1 MEYAKYIEWITG
13 KSSSK
18 EAEEAARSWG
28 KSNPAN
34 AKDLQKVWELS
45 SRYTPSFQ
53 PDAKNAFQQFKNKM
67 EAEKKVKAKP
77 KVRSL
82 YIVRYAVAAMIV
94 LGLIAGLRIF
104 FDDAVTYYTYDQQ
117 VQSFLLPDGSEVV
130 LNAKSSLS
138 LDDDFIKGKSRVV
151 HLEGEAFFNVEANPE
166 DPFII
171 HTKNTKVEVVGTK
184 FNLSAYS
191 NADQT
196 VVEVEE
202 GIVNFEDAKAML
214 TLKANTMGVC
224 VHGQG
229 MKEEQTKLFEQPGWY
244 FNRAFDFRNAPLK
257 DIISTIEGKYQI
269 KIDYDAEKL
278 ACSYSTSIGKD
289 FKLDET
295 LDILSN
301 LIDGQLIEDKK
312 NKKYKLNIASC
323 N

>member
-18 EAEEAARSWG
+18 QDEEAAKSWE

-45 SRYTPSFQ
+45 NRYTPSFQ
-53 PDAKNAFQQFKNKM
+53 PDAKQAFQQFKHRM
-67 EAEKKVKAKP
+67 EAEKAAKAKP

-82 YIVRYAVAAMIV
+82 YVLRYAVAAVIV
-94 LGLIAGLRIF
+94 LGLLAGLRIY
-104 FDDAVTYYTYDQQ
+104 FDDAVAYNTYDQQ

-130 LNAKSSLS
+130 LNAKSSLR
-138 LDDDFIKGKSRVV
+138 LDDDFVKGKSRVV
-151 HLEGEAFFNVEANPE
+151 HLEGEGFFNVEANPE

-184 FNLSAYS
+184 FMLSAYS

-214 TLKANTMGVC
+214 TLKSNTMGVC

-229 MKEEQTKLFEQPGWY
+229 MKEEQAKVFEQSGWY
-244 FNRAFDFRNAPLK
+244 FNRAFDFRNAPLE
-257 DIISTIEGKYQI
+257 DILYAIEGKYQI
-269 KIDYDAEKL
+269 EIDYDADNMS
-278 ACSYSTSIGKD
+278 CSFSTKIDKD
-289 FKLDET
+289 FELDQT
-295 LDILSN
+295 LEILSN
-301 LIDGQLIEDKK
+301 LIDGQLIKDEK
-312 NKKYKLNIASC
+312 NQKYKLNISSC